1 MELDIGNHPGRMVNL
16 RYCLGDEILKLKRLA
31 TTHINRDEKIA
42 FRFDPLPNKLCFLAD
57 CMFPVKPVII
67 SVFYRSVPAAPNLR
81 NSTFEKRSCETEG
94 PWNVVDSVKM

>member
-1 MELDIGNHPGRMVNL
+1 MQNPDSNQNEEGCEIEIKQDASQQTTSMELDIGNHPGRMVNL

-67 SVFYRSVPAAPNLR
+67 SVFYR
-81 NSTFEKRSCETEG
+81 T
-94 PWNVVDSVKM
+94 

>member
-57 CMFPVKPVII
+57 CMFPVKPVIFDYI
-67 SVFYRSVPAAPNLR
+67 
-81 NSTFEKRSCETEG
+81 
-94 PWNVVDSVKM
+94 NVLFLLL